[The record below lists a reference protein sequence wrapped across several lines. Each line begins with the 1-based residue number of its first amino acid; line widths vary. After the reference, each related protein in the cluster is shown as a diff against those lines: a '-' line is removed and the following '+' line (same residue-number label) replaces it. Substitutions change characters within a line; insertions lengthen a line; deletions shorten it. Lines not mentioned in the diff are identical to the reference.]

1 MPTHNS
7 RPYAAAGYKLGC
19 ATLRAITGADADVLG
34 PALAAIDPWRK
45 ANYPATALT
54 GYLTRLDPAAS
65 RFAIEADGALAG
77 VVAVREPWL
86 RGPYLELLG
95 LLPHAQGRGIGAAV
109 LDWFEAEAP
118 AGASSLWVLCS
129 DFNTGALAFY
139 ERHGFHKVTPLEGL
153 VGADL
158 TEILMRK
165 RLGRR

>member
-1 MPTHNS
+1 MTTHAT
-7 RPYAAAGYKLGC
+7 RPYAAAAYDLGRV
-19 ATLRAITGADADVLG
+19 TLRAITGVDADALG
-34 PALAAIDPWRK
+34 PALAAIDPWRR
-45 ANYPATALT
+45 ANFPAAALT
-54 GYLTRLDPAAS
+54 GYLTRPDPAAS
-65 RFAIEADGALAG
+65 RFAIDAEGALAG

-95 LLPHAQGRGIGAAV
+95 LLPPAQGQGIGAAV

-139 ERHGFHKVTPLEGL
+139 ERHGFQRVTLLDGL
-153 VGADL
+153 VGAGL

>member
-7 RPYAAAGYKLGC
+7 RPYAAAAYTLEC

-45 ANYPATALT
+45 AKFPPAALT
-54 GYLTRLDPAAS
+54 GYLTRPDPAAG
-65 RFAIEADGALAG
+65 RFAIDSDGTLAG

-109 LDWFEAEAP
+109 LDWFEREAP

-129 DFNTGALAFY
+129 DFNAGALAFY
-139 ERHGFHKVTPLEGL
+139 ERHGFQRVTLLDGL
-153 VGADL
+153 VGEGFA
-158 TEILMRK
+158 EFLMRK
-165 RLGRR
+165 RLAR